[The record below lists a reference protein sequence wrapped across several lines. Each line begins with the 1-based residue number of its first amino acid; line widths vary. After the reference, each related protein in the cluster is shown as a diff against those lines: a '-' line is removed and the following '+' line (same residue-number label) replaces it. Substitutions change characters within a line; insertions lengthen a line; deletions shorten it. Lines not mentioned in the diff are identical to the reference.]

1 MGKKFTIKT
10 LGCKTNRIESDI
22 ISEKMVNKG
31 YVQVDDI
38 KDADIYI
45 LNSCAVT
52 HSAESKSLSAIHGVK
67 SKNPKL
73 LTVLTGCFVQLEAE
87 KLKQDSAIDILVGN
101 ADKTDIP
108 EIIEQNIKFDVTD
121 IFEQNQ
127 FKYDRLSSLSRARAT
142 VKIQDGCDNRC
153 SYCTIPFARGKSRSS
168 KIEDIIEQINLLS
181 DNGYDETVLTGIH
194 IGQWGRDLDK
204 NLSLINLLE
213 KIENTDIKQYRLGS
227 LNPLELSDEFVDF
240 LAASKKFCPHFHL
253 SLQSFCDKTLKNMN
267 RHYSADDI
275 FSLIDCINSKFEHAF
290 LGSDIIVGFP
300 DETEEDFETARN
312 NLTKAKLSQIHVFP
326 YSVRKNTVAEK
337 LPNHVSEKIKKE
349 RASIIQEI
357 SDEKHLEFLKS
368 NLSTLNTVIIENRK
382 DSETGMYK
390 GVTKNYINVLVEASK
405 MPEKPMQ
412 KVKLL
417 SLSKDNK
424 RIIARI
430 V

>member
-1 MGKKFTIKT
+1 MRKKFTIKT

-22 ISEKMVNKG
+22 IAEKMVNRG
-31 YVQVDDI
+31 YVQVDDV

-52 HSAESKSLSAIHGVK
+52 HSAESKSLSALHGVK
-67 SKNPKL
+67 AKNPKL

-87 KLKQDSAIDILVGN
+87 KLRQDSAIDILVGN

-108 EIIEQNIKFDVTD
+108 DIIEENIKFDVTD
-121 IFEQNQ
+121 IFEQTQ

-168 KIEDIIEQINLLS
+168 KTEDILEQINLLAK
-181 DNGYDETVLTGIH
+181 NGYDETVLTGIH

-213 KIENTDIKQYRLGS
+213 KIEETEIKQYRLGS
-227 LNPLELSDEFVDF
+227 LNPLELNVEFVDF
-240 LAASKKFCPHFHL
+240 LAHSKKFCPHFHL

-267 RHYSADDI
+267 RHYSANDI
-275 FSLIDCINSKFEHAF
+275 FRLIENINSKFDHAF

-300 DETEEDFETARN
+300 DETEEDFEITKN
-312 NLTKAKLSQIHVFP
+312 NLKQAKLSQIHVFP

-337 LPNHVSEKIKKE
+337 LPNHVSEKVKKE

-357 SDEKHLEFLKS
+357 SDEKHLEFLKE
-368 NLSTLNTVIIENRK
+368 NLNTLNTVIIENRRDK
-382 DSETGMYK
+382 DTGMFK
-390 GVTKNYINVLVEASK
+390 GVTKNYINVLVETNK
-405 MPEKPMQ
+405 MPVSPLQ

-424 RIIARI
+424 RIIAGI